1 MFKKKLFVIS
11 IKSKLNDLFFI
22 PFLLI
27 VFNNMIFL
35 LFKQKEVGFTYD
47 FTFILQIILTI
58 TVSISEE
65 LLFRVYVHSI
75 LNINNKILKIIISS
89 LIFGLF
95 HIVYFLSSF
104 DPYDLIIITYTFGL
118 GLVLGFVYE
127 FSENNFIYIMIIHF
141 LFNFLNKDLF
151 LRLFNGTNDY
161 IFYIVSIIV
170 SLITLIYGLLIYFM
184 YFKNKKINN

>member
-1 MFKKKLFVIS
+1 M
-11 IKSKLNDLFFI
+11 NDLFFI

-27 VFNNMIFL
+27 VFNNLIFL

-58 TVSISEE
+58 AVSISEE
-65 LLFRVYVHSI
+65 LLFRVYIHNI

-104 DPYDLIIITYTFGL
+104 DPYDLIIIIYTFGL
-118 GLVLGFVYE
+118 GLVLGFIYE
-127 FSENNFIYIMIIHF
+127 FSENNFIYIIIIHF

-184 YFKNKKINN
+184 YFKNRKINN